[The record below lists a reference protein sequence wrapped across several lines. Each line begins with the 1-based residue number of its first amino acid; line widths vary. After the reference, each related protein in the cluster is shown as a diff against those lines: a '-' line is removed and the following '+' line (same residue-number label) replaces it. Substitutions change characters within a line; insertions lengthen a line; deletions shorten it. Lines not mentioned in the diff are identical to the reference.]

1 MDNGN
6 NYNKTPNSNSFS
18 KYVNRVVALQIYAE
32 VRFQ

>member
-18 KYVNRVVALQIYAE
+18 KYVNRVVALQSGSKERMY
-32 VRFQ
+32 